1 MVLNMADFGKSW
13 QSLQTLWNASRT
25 VLKLFVTALRDCV
38 CRFKVNSQR
47 SKFGRLGA
55 KGQGYNPQV
64 LNMADLGQSWKSLHT
79 LWNASR
85 TVLKLFVT
93 ALRDCVCRFKVNS
106 QRSKFGRLG
115 AKNLGYNP
123 QVLNMADLGK
133 SWKSLHTLW
142 NASKPVQKW
151 FVTDGAT
158 VCAGLGWIGR
168 GRKLADFDQNSWA
181 IAHGFEHGRIWEV
194 LEIARNSLKWLQN
207 RSKIICNCLRDSLCQ
222 FRMNS

>member
-25 VLKLFVTALRDCV
+25 ILK
-38 CRFKVNSQR
+38 
-47 SKFGRLGA
+47 
-55 KGQGYNPQV
+55 
-64 LNMADLGQSWKSLHT
+64 W
-79 LWNASR
+79 
-85 TVLKLFVT
+85 FVT

-133 SWKSLHTLW
+133 SWKSLHNLW
-142 NASKPVQKW
+142 NASKPVLKW

-158 VCAGLGWIGR
+158 VCADLGWIGK
-168 GRKLADFDQNSWA
+168 GRKLADFDQKGQGYSSCFWA
-181 IAHGFEHGRIWEV
+181 WPILASPG
-194 LEIARNSLKWLQN
+194 N
-207 RSKIICNCLRDSLCQ
+207 RSKLSETPPKLFWNDLWLLARLFVSI
-222 FRMNS
+222 

>member
-1 MVLNMADFGKSW
+1 MVLNMADLGKSW
-13 QSLQTLWNASRT
+13 KSLETLWNASRT

-55 KGQGYNPQV
+55 KG
-64 LNMADLGQSWKSLHT
+64 
-79 LWNASR
+79 
-85 TVLKLFVT
+85 
-93 ALRDCVCRFKVNS
+93 
-106 QRSKFGRLG
+106 
-115 AKNLGYNP
+115 LGYNP

-142 NASKPVQKW
+142 NASKPVLKW

-158 VCAGLGWIGR
+158 VCANLGWIGK

-181 IAHGFEHGRIWEV
+181 IAHGFEHGRFWQV

-207 RSKIICNCLRDSLCQ
+207 RSKMICDCLRDCLCRFRVNWQGSKIGRFWPKKAWATAHGFEHGRFWKVLKTAPNSQKRLLNRSKIICNCLRESLCR